1 MTTVL
6 PQQKEQHGGGTYT
19 FSSRP
24 RAVQQRKKYR
34 DAGQG
39 QDSTALYGNIMY
51 DRRIVRGNTYAQ
63 HTLPASAQ
71 PDPIE
76 IQRQQEAR
84 RRAIARKRAK
94 EQLRPR
100 SPEAVEGRK
109 HIDVQTELYL
119 EELTDR
125 VEEADVET
133 QTDTFLDRPPSP
145 LFIPAKTGKDV
156 ATQIYEGDL
165 FDFDIEV
172 KPILEV
178 LVGKTIE
185 QALLEVMEEEEL
197 ANLRAQ
203 QREFEELRNAELVE
217 TQRLEEQ
224 ERRHREEKERR
235 MKQQREVLRKEKETA
250 EKIAA
255 RAFAQSYLADLIP
268 SVFGT
273 LADNGYFYDPV
284 ERDVESG
291 FLPWLMETVEKAID
305 KSVLGRTMVD
315 VLIRE
320 VVAQR
325 MESFEALQR
334 SIQEMSGGAAP
345 SVSVSQTVLEAP
357 AFTEEPKPEE
367 TPAEAPPAEETPPT
381 EGEGEQAE
389 EPEGGEDE
397 GEQVEEGG
405 DDAGGEA

>member
-345 SVSVSQTVLEAP
+345 SVSVSQTVVEAP
-357 AFTEEPKPEE
+357 AFTEEPKPEDA
-367 TPAEAPPAEETPPT
+367 PAEATPGSGSP
-381 EGEGEQAE
+381 
-389 EPEGGEDE
+389 
-397 GEQVEEGG
+397 
-405 DDAGGEA
+405 